1 MLKTLSIQMCLPTVY
16 VLKKQGGSFFFFFFS
31 PGGREESEDPVK
43 KVGFVFVLRIS
54 GEMALQRSR
63 SEI

>member
-1 MLKTLSIQMCLPTVY
+1 MCLPTVY
-16 VLKKQGGSFFFFFFS
+16 VLKKQGGSFFFFF
-31 PGGREESEDPVK
+31 PGGRKESEDPVK
-43 KVGFVFVLRIS
+43 KVGFVFVLRVS